1 MQKFTDFALQIMLP
15 PNPNRA
21 LDNSLTTSQQNG
33 RSFFFGPRKSD
44 GIDGDFLGVP
54 LGFTC
59 EGCHRLQ
66 PELSHFGTD
75 GRCSFENEEQV
86 IKIPHL
92 RNMYQKIGMFNG
104 LDVAGENQ
112 LNLPHQGQIRGF
124 GFLHDGSVDTLF
136 RFLNATVFN
145 NNAIGGPTV
154 GFQSIAQ
161 RRDVEQFLLAF
172 DTNLAPVVGQQMT
185 LDGSN
190 GAVANPRVDLLVA
203 RAAVGEC
210 DLIVKGTVGGVQ
222 RGWVR
227 LADGSFESDSAADMP
242 ISEST
247 LRGMAGAGEELTY
260 TCMPPGSGV
269 RAGIDRDEDGALD
282 YDEALAGSDPAD
294 PSSTPDAMR
303 VRVQSTRSTSRTT

>member
-1 MQKFTDFALQIMLP
+1 VRSFNNFNVAFLGLLGREDELPAADMHKFTDFALQIILP

-104 LDVAGENQ
+104 LDVAG
-112 LNLPHQGQIRGF
+112 R
-124 GFLHDGSVDTLF
+124 
-136 RFLNATVFN
+136 
-145 NNAIGGPTV
+145 
-154 GFQSIAQ
+154 
-161 RRDVEQFLLAF
+161 
-172 DTNLAPVVGQQMT
+172 
-185 LDGSN
+185 
-190 GAVANPRVDLLVA
+190 
-203 RAAVGEC
+203 
-210 DLIVKGTVGGVQ
+210 
-222 RGWVR
+222 
-227 LADGSFESDSAADMP
+227 
-242 ISEST
+242 
-247 LRGMAGAGEELTY
+247 
-260 TCMPPGSGV
+260 
-269 RAGIDRDEDGALD
+269 
-282 YDEALAGSDPAD
+282 
-294 PSSTPDAMR
+294 
-303 VRVQSTRSTSRTT
+303 TS